1 METAYALVLTTVAT
15 DQQAGELARS
25 IVSAGLAA
33 CVQIQSLRSVYKWKG
48 EVRTEPE
55 WLLLIK
61 TTNDRYAS
69 LEQHIKAHHSYE
81 TPEIV
86 KLPITGGSRE
96 YLGWIDECL
105 GCPPT
110 SSDKKFHFRSSL
122 PKCKLFSNLHGDR
135 RMAHGSRVSSMAA
148 RLPRRQIHAEA
159 RL

>member
-33 CVQIQSLRSVYKWKG
+33 CVQIQSLRSVYKWQR
-48 EVRTEPE
+48 EIRTEPE

-61 TTNDRYAS
+61 TTDDRYAR

-105 GCPPT
+105 G
-110 SSDKKFHFRSSL
+110 
-122 PKCKLFSNLHGDR
+122 
-135 RMAHGSRVSSMAA
+135 
-148 RLPRRQIHAEA
+148 
-159 RL
+159 

>member
-1 METAYALVLTTVAT
+1 METAYMLVLTTVAT
-15 DQQAGELARS
+15 DQQASELARS

-105 GCPPT
+105 G
-110 SSDKKFHFRSSL
+110 
-122 PKCKLFSNLHGDR
+122 
-135 RMAHGSRVSSMAA
+135 
-148 RLPRRQIHAEA
+148 
-159 RL
+159 